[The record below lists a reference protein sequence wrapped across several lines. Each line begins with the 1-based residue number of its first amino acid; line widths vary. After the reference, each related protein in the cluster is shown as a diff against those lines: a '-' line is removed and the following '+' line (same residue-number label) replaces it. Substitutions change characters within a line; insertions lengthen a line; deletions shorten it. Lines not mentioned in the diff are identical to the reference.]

1 MLRQWWGFDMG
12 LETFGFID
20 DLNPDFP
27 LSSDPVSEGDDHLRG
42 IKLSVQGS
50 IGGQDGQTTI
60 PFPLAVNG
68 KVSVADE
75 VPTGSGD
82 LTAKSYVDPLIAD
95 LQGQIDNILNG
106 TTPFTGDVNGT
117 DWIANGP

>member
-1 MLRQWWGFDMG
+1 MG

-50 IGGQDGQTTI
+50 IGGTDGQTTI
-60 PFPLAVNG
+60 PFPLSVTG
-68 KVSVADE
+68 KATVTDE
-75 VPTGSGD
+75 VPVDPGD
-82 LTAKSYVDPLIAD
+82 LTAKSYVDTEVAASAAG
-95 LQGQIDNILNG
+95 LQTQIDNIING
-106 TTPFTGDVNGT
+106 TTAFTGDVNGT
-117 DWIANGP
+117 DFIANGP